1 MSHLPIK
8 SFLKREKFTLI
19 LGFFI
24 FFYILGTYLI
34 FEFDRDKSI
43 YIAFLY
49 LFLFFIY
56 MIFLYYIRDR
66 DYREEIDLLNRK
78 DYEKILE
85 LYESPLSKALYK
97 SIEENK
103 RIKEIG
109 EKKRSDIKNYL
120 TIWTHQIKSPIFA
133 LKLLLKKDEINKMDC
148 EKEIFE
154 IEEYVG
160 NILGYA
166 RMNADSTDYVF
177 SKYSLDEII
186 KGVIRKYSIQFI
198 GKNNRVDFCETNKII
213 LTDAKWFSFLLE
225 QIISNAIKYTHNGSI
240 AIYLEKNEL
249 VIEDNGIGIMP
260 EDLPRIFDAGYTGY
274 NGRLEKKS
282 TGLGLN
288 LSKNIGKS
296 LRVTLRCESEP
307 KVGTKIYVNLK
318 NILDESA

>member
-1 MSHLPIK
+1 MSHLSIK

-19 LGFFI
+19 FGLFI

-43 YIAFLY
+43 YISFLY

-56 MIFLYYIRDR
+56 MIFLYSTRDR
-66 DYREEIDLLNRK
+66 DYREEIALLNQK
-78 DYEKILE
+78 NYEKILE
-85 LYESPLSKALYK
+85 IKDSPLSRALYK
-97 SIEENK
+97 SVEENK
-103 RIKEIG
+103 KFRNSE
-109 EKKRSDIKNYL
+109 EKRRSDVKNYL

-133 LKLLLKKDEINKMDC
+133 LRLLLKKDEINKIEC

-166 RMNADSTDYVF
+166 RLNADSTDYVF
-177 SKYSLDEII
+177 SKYNLDEII
-186 KGVIRKYSIQFI
+186 RGVIRKYSIQFI
-198 GKNNRVDFCETNKII
+198 GKNNSLDFCETKKII

-225 QIISNAIKYTHNGSI
+225 QIISNAIKYTHNGRI

-307 KVGTKIYVNLK
+307 KFGTKIYINLK
-318 NILDESA
+318 NILD

>member
-1 MSHLPIK
+1 MSHLSFK
-8 SFLKREKFTLI
+8 SFLKREKFTI
-19 LGFFI
+19 IFGIFI
-24 FFYILGTYLI
+24 FFYILGVYLV
-34 FEFDRDKSI
+34 FEFERVKTI
-43 YIAFLY
+43 YISFLY

-56 MIFLYYIRDR
+56 MVFLYSTRDR
-66 DYREEIDLLNRK
+66 DYREEIALLNQK
-78 DYEKILE
+78 NYEKILE
-85 LYESPLSKALYK
+85 IKDSPLSRALYK
-97 SIEENK
+97 SVEENK
-103 RIKEIG
+103 KFRNSE
-109 EKKRSDIKNYL
+109 EKRRADVKNYL

-133 LKLLLKKDEINKMDC
+133 LRLLLKKDEINKIEC

-166 RMNADSTDYVF
+166 RLNADSTDYVF
-177 SKYSLDEII
+177 SKYKLDEII
-186 KGVIRKYSIQFI
+186 RGVIRKYSIQFI
-198 GKNNRVDFCETNKII
+198 GKNNSLDFCETKKII

-225 QIISNAIKYTHNGSI
+225 QIISNAIKYTQNGRVV
-240 AIYLEKNEL
+240 IYLKKDEL

-282 TGLGLN
+282 TGLGLT

-307 KVGTKIYVNLK
+307 KIGTKMYINLK
-318 NILDESA
+318 NILD

>member
-8 SFLKREKFTLI
+8 NFLKREKYTLI
-19 LGFFI
+19 FGLFI

-34 FEFDRDKSI
+34 FEFERAKTI
-43 YIAFLY
+43 YISFLY

-56 MIFLYYIRDR
+56 MIFLYFTRDR
-66 DYREEIDLLNRK
+66 DYREEIALLNQK
-78 DYEKILE
+78 NYEKILE
-85 LYESPLSKALYK
+85 IKDSPLSRALYK
-97 SIEENK
+97 SVEENK
-103 RIKEIG
+103 KFRNSE
-109 EKKRSDIKNYL
+109 EKRRADVKNYL

-133 LKLLLKKDEINKMDC
+133 LRLLLKKDEINKIEC

-166 RMNADSTDYVF
+166 RLNADSTDYVF
-177 SKYSLDEII
+177 SKYNLDEII
-186 KGVIRKYSIQFI
+186 RGVIRKYSIQFI
-198 GKNNRVDFCETNKII
+198 GKNNSLDFCETKKII
-213 LTDAKWFSFLLE
+213 LTDAKWFSFILE
-225 QIISNAIKYTHNGSI
+225 QIISNAIKYTQNGRV
-240 AIYLEKNEL
+240 AIYLKKDEL
-249 VIEDNGIGIMP
+249 IIEDNGIGIMP

-307 KVGTKIYVNLK
+307 KIGTKMYINLK
-318 NILDESA
+318 NILD

>member
-1 MSHLPIK
+1 MK
-8 SFLKREKFTLI
+8 D
-19 LGFFI
+19 
-24 FFYILGTYLI
+24 I
-34 FEFDRDKSI
+34 FE
-43 YIAFLY
+43 
-49 LFLFFIY
+49 
-56 MIFLYYIRDR
+56 
-66 DYREEIDLLNRK
+66 
-78 DYEKILE
+78 
-85 LYESPLSKALYK
+85 SK
-97 SIEENK
+97 E
-103 RIKEIG
+103 KEI
-109 EKKRSDIKNYL
+109 ENLRISSKLRQNDLENLL

-133 LKLLLKKDEINKMDC
+133 LKLLLKKDEINKIDC

-166 RMNADSTDYVF
+166 RMNANSTDYVF

-186 KGVIRKYSIQFI
+186 RSVIRKYSIQFI
-198 GKNNRVDFCETNKII
+198 GKNNRVDFFETKEII

>member
-8 SFLKREKFTLI
+8 SFLKREKFTI
-19 LGFFI
+19 IFGIFI
-24 FFYILGTYLI
+24 FFYILGVYLI
-34 FEFDRDKSI
+34 FEFERTKTI
-43 YIAFLY
+43 YISFLY

-56 MIFLYYIRDR
+56 MVFLYSTRDR
-66 DYREEIDLLNRK
+66 DYREEIALLNQK
-78 DYEKILE
+78 NYERILE
-85 LYESPLSKALYK
+85 IKDSPLSKALYK
-97 SIEENK
+97 SVEENK
-103 RIKEIG
+103 NFRDFE
-109 EKKRSDIKNYL
+109 EKRRADVKNYL

-133 LKLLLKKDEINKMDC
+133 LRLLLKKDEINKIEC

-166 RMNADSTDYVF
+166 RLNADSTDYVF
-177 SKYSLDEII
+177 DKYNLDEII
-186 KGVIRKYSIQFI
+186 RGVIRKYSIQFI
-198 GKNNRVDFCETNKII
+198 GKNNSLDFFETKKII

-225 QIISNAIKYTHNGSI
+225 QIISNAIKYTQNGRV
-240 AIYLEKNEL
+240 AIYLNKDEL
-249 VIEDNGIGIMP
+249 VIEDNGIGIMA

-296 LRVTLRCESEP
+296 LRVILRCESEP
-307 KVGTKIYVNLK
+307 KIGTKMYINLR
-318 NILDESA
+318 NILDWGA

>member
-8 SFLKREKFTLI
+8 NFLKREKFTLI
-19 LGFFI
+19 FGLFI

-34 FEFDRDKSI
+34 FEFERVRTI
-43 YIAFLY
+43 YISFLY

-56 MIFLYYIRDR
+56 MIFLYFTRDR
-66 DYREEIDLLNRK
+66 DYREEIALLNQK
-78 DYEKILE
+78 NYERILE
-85 LYESPLSKALYK
+85 IKDSPLSKALYK
-97 SIEENK
+97 SVEENK
-103 RIKEIG
+103 IFKVLE
-109 EKKRSDIKNYL
+109 EKRRADVKNYL

-133 LKLLLKKDEINKMDC
+133 LKLLLKKDEINKIEC

-166 RMNADSTDYVF
+166 RLNADSTDYVF
-177 SKYSLDEII
+177 AKYNLDEII
-186 KGVIRKYSIQFI
+186 RGVIRKYSIQFI
-198 GKNNRVDFCETNKII
+198 GKNNRVDFCETKKII

-225 QIISNAIKYTHNGSI
+225 QIISNAIKYTQNGRV
-240 AIYLEKNEL
+240 AIYLKKDEL

-307 KVGTKIYVNLK
+307 KVGTKMYINLK
-318 NILDESA
+318 NILD

>member
-1 MSHLPIK
+1 MSQLPFK
-8 SFLKREKFTLI
+8 NFLKREKSTIIFGI
-19 LGFFI
+19 FI
-24 FFYILGTYLI
+24 FFYILGVYLI
-34 FEFDRDKSI
+34 FEFERVKTI
-43 YIAFLY
+43 YISFLY

-56 MIFLYYIRDR
+56 MIFLYFTRDR
-66 DYREEIDLLNRK
+66 DYREEIALLNQK
-78 DYEKILE
+78 NYEKILE
-85 LYESPLSKALYK
+85 IKDSPLSRALYK
-97 SIEENK
+97 SVEENK
-103 RIKEIG
+103 NFKDFE
-109 EKKRSDIKNYL
+109 EKRRADVKNYL

-133 LKLLLKKDEINKMDC
+133 LRLLLKKDEINKTDC

-166 RMNADSTDYVF
+166 RLNADSTDYVF
-177 SKYSLDEII
+177 NKYNLDEII
-186 KGVIRKYSIQFI
+186 RGVIRKYSIQFI
-198 GKNNRVDFCETNKII
+198 GKNNSLDFCETKKII
-213 LTDAKWFSFLLE
+213 LTDAKWFSFILE
-225 QIISNAIKYTHNGSI
+225 QIISNAIKYTQNGRV
-240 AIYLEKNEL
+240 AIYLKKDEL

-307 KVGTKIYVNLK
+307 KIGTKMYINLK
-318 NILDESA
+318 NILD

>member
-1 MSHLPIK
+1 MSQLPIK
-8 SFLKREKFTLI
+8 SFLKREKFTI
-19 LGFFI
+19 IFGGFI
-24 FFYILGTYLI
+24 FFYILGVYLI
-34 FEFDRDKSI
+34 FDFERAKTI
-43 YIAFLY
+43 YISFLY

-56 MIFLYYIRDR
+56 MIFLYFTRDR
-66 DYREEIDLLNRK
+66 NYREEIALLNQK

-85 LYESPLSKALYK
+85 IKESPLSRALYK
-97 SIEENK
+97 SVEENK
-103 RIKEIG
+103 KFRDSE
-109 EKKRSDIKNYL
+109 EKRKADVKNYL

-133 LKLLLKKDEINKMDC
+133 LRLLLKKDEINKMEC

-166 RMNADSTDYVF
+166 RINADSTDYVF
-177 SKYSLDEII
+177 GKYNLDDII
-186 KGVIRKYSIQFI
+186 RGAIRKYSIQFI
-198 GKNNRVDFCETNKII
+198 GKNNSLDFCETKKII

-225 QIISNAIKYTHNGSI
+225 QIISNAIKYTQNGRV
-240 AIYLEKNEL
+240 AIYLKKDEL

-282 TGLGLN
+282 TGLGLK

-307 KVGTKIYVNLK
+307 KIGTKMYINLK
-318 NILDESA
+318 NILD

>member
-8 SFLKREKFTLI
+8 SFLKREKFTI
-19 LGFFI
+19 IFGIFI
-24 FFYILGTYLI
+24 FFYILGVYLV
-34 FEFDRDKSI
+34 FEFERVKTI

-56 MIFLYYIRDR
+56 MVFLYSTRDR
-66 DYREEIDLLNRK
+66 DYREEIDLLNQK
-78 DYEKILE
+78 NYEKILE
-85 LYESPLSKALYK
+85 IKDSPLSRALYK
-97 SIEENK
+97 SVEENK
-103 RIKEIG
+103 NFKDFEG
-109 EKKRSDIKNYL
+109 KRRADVKNYL

-133 LKLLLKKDEINKMDC
+133 LRLLLKKDEINKIEC

-166 RMNADSTDYVF
+166 RLNADSTDYVF

-186 KGVIRKYSIQFI
+186 RGVIRKYSIQFI
-198 GKNNRVDFCETNKII
+198 GKNNSLDFCETKKII

-225 QIISNAIKYTHNGSI
+225 QIISNAIKYTQNGRVV
-240 AIYLEKNEL
+240 IYLKKDEL

-282 TGLGLN
+282 TGLGLT

-307 KVGTKIYVNLK
+307 KFGTKIYINLK
-318 NILDESA
+318 NILD

>member
-8 SFLKREKFTLI
+8 NFLKREKYTLI
-19 LGFFI
+19 FGIFI
-24 FFYILGTYLI
+24 FFYILGVYLI
-34 FEFDRDKSI
+34 FEFERDKTI
-43 YIAFLY
+43 YISFLY

-56 MIFLYYIRDR
+56 MIFLYFTRDR
-66 DYREEIDLLNRK
+66 DYREEIALLNQK
-78 DYEKILE
+78 DYERILE
-85 LYESPLSKALYK
+85 IKDSPLSRALYK
-97 SIEENK
+97 SLEENK
-103 RIKEIG
+103 KFRDSE
-109 EKKRSDIKNYL
+109 EKRRADVKNYL

-133 LKLLLKKDEINKMDC
+133 LRLLLKKDEINKIDC

-166 RMNADSTDYVF
+166 RLNADSTDYVF
-177 SKYSLDEII
+177 RRYNLDEII
-186 KGVIRKYSIQFI
+186 RGVIRKYSIQFI
-198 GKNNRVDFCETNKII
+198 GKNNRVDFCETKKII

-225 QIISNAIKYTHNGSI
+225 QIISNAIKYTHDGRV
-240 AIYLEKNEL
+240 AIYLKKDEL

-296 LRVTLRCESEP
+296 LRVTLRCESVP
-307 KVGTKIYVNLK
+307 KIGTKMYINLK
-318 NILDESA
+318 NILD

>member
-8 SFLKREKFTLI
+8 NFLKREKFTI
-19 LGFFI
+19 IFGIFI
-24 FFYILGTYLI
+24 FFYILGVYLI
-34 FEFDRDKSI
+34 FEFERAKTI

-56 MIFLYYIRDR
+56 MIFLYFTRDR
-66 DYREEIDLLNRK
+66 DYREEIAILNQK
-78 DYEKILE
+78 NYEKILE
-85 LYESPLSKALYK
+85 IKDSPLSRALYK
-97 SIEENK
+97 SVEENK
-103 RIKEIG
+103 KFRNSE
-109 EKKRSDIKNYL
+109 EKRRADVKNYL

-133 LKLLLKKDEINKMDC
+133 LKLLLKKDEINKTEC

-166 RMNADSTDYVF
+166 RLNADSTDYVF
-177 SKYSLDEII
+177 DKYNLDEII
-186 KGVIRKYSIQFI
+186 RGVIRKYSIQFI
-198 GKNNRVDFCETNKII
+198 GKNNRVDFCETKKII

-225 QIISNAIKYTHNGSI
+225 QIISNAIKYTHNGRV
-240 AIYLEKNEL
+240 AIYLKKDEL

-307 KVGTKIYVNLK
+307 KFGTKMYINLK
-318 NILDESA
+318 NILD

>member
-1 MSHLPIK
+1 MSQLPIK
-8 SFLKREKFTLI
+8 SFLKREKTTIIFGI
-19 LGFFI
+19 FI
-24 FFYILGTYLI
+24 FFYILGVYFI
-34 FEFDRDKSI
+34 FEFERDKTI
-43 YIAFLY
+43 YISFLY

-56 MIFLYYIRDR
+56 MIFLYFTRDR
-66 DYREEIDLLNRK
+66 DYREEIALLNQK
-78 DYEKILE
+78 NYKKILE
-85 LYESPLSKALYK
+85 IKDSPLSRALYK
-97 SIEENK
+97 SLEENK
-103 RIKEIG
+103 NFKDNE
-109 EKKRSDIKNYL
+109 EKRRDDVKNYL

-133 LKLLLKKDEINKMDC
+133 LKLLLKKGEINKIDC

-166 RMNADSTDYVF
+166 RLNADSTDYVF
-177 SKYSLDEII
+177 SKYNLDEII
-186 KGVIRKYSIQFI
+186 RSVIRKYSIQFI
-198 GKNNRVDFCETNKII
+198 GKNNRVDFFETKKII

-225 QIISNAIKYTHNGSI
+225 QIISNAIKYTQNGRV

-296 LRVTLRCESEP
+296 LRVRLRCESEP
-307 KVGTKIYVNLK
+307 KIGTKMYINLK
-318 NILDESA
+318 NILD

>member
-8 SFLKREKFTLI
+8 SFLKREKFTI
-19 LGFFI
+19 IFGIFI
-24 FFYILGTYLI
+24 FFYILGVYLI
-34 FEFDRDKSI
+34 FEFERAKTI
-43 YIAFLY
+43 YISFLY

-56 MIFLYYIRDR
+56 MIFLYFTRDR
-66 DYREEIDLLNRK
+66 DYREEIALLNQK
-78 DYEKILE
+78 NYERILE
-85 LYESPLSKALYK
+85 IKDSPLSKALYK
-97 SIEENK
+97 SVEENK
-103 RIKEIG
+103 KFRDS
-109 EKKRSDIKNYL
+109 EKKRRADVKNYL

-133 LKLLLKKDEINKMDC
+133 LRLLLKKDEINKIEC

-166 RMNADSTDYVF
+166 RLNADSTDYVF
-177 SKYSLDEII
+177 DKYNLDEII
-186 KGVIRKYSIQFI
+186 RGVIRKYSIQFI
-198 GKNNRVDFCETNKII
+198 GKNNSLDFCETKKII

-225 QIISNAIKYTHNGSI
+225 QIISNAIKYTQNGRV
-240 AIYLEKNEL
+240 AIYLKKDEL
-249 VIEDNGIGIMP
+249 VIEDNGIGIMA

-307 KVGTKIYVNLK
+307 KIGTKMYINLK
-318 NILDESA
+318 NILD

>member
-1 MSHLPIK
+1 MSHLSFK
-8 SFLKREKFTLI
+8 SFLKREKFTI
-19 LGFFI
+19 IFGVFI
-24 FFYILGTYLI
+24 FFYILGVYLI
-34 FEFDRDKSI
+34 FEFERAKTI
-43 YIAFLY
+43 YISFLY

-56 MIFLYYIRDR
+56 MIFLYFTRDR
-66 DYREEIDLLNRK
+66 NYREEIALLNQK
-78 DYEKILE
+78 NYEKILE
-85 LYESPLSKALYK
+85 IKDSPLSRALYK
-97 SIEENK
+97 SVEENK
-103 RIKEIG
+103 KFRDSE
-109 EKKRSDIKNYL
+109 EKRKADVKNYL

-133 LKLLLKKDEINKMDC
+133 LRLLLKKDEINKMEC

-166 RMNADSTDYVF
+166 RLNADSTDYVF
-177 SKYSLDEII
+177 GKYNLDDII
-186 KGVIRKYSIQFI
+186 RGAIRKYSIQFI
-198 GKNNRVDFCETNKII
+198 GKNNSLDFCETKKII

-225 QIISNAIKYTHNGSI
+225 QIISNAIKYTQNGRV
-240 AIYLEKNEL
+240 AIYLKKDEL

-282 TGLGLN
+282 TGLGLK

-307 KVGTKIYVNLK
+307 KIGTKMYINLK
-318 NILDESA
+318 NILD

>member
-1 MSHLPIK
+1 MSQLPIK
-8 SFLKREKFTLI
+8 SFLKGEKFTI
-19 LGFFI
+19 IFGIFI
-24 FFYILGTYLI
+24 FFYILGVYLI
-34 FEFDRDKSI
+34 FEFERDKTI

-56 MIFLYYIRDR
+56 MIFLYFTRDR
-66 DYREEIDLLNRK
+66 DYREEIALLNQK
-78 DYEKILE
+78 NYEKILE
-85 LYESPLSKALYK
+85 IKDSPLSRALYK
-97 SIEENK
+97 SVEENK
-103 RIKEIG
+103 KFINSEEKRIA
-109 EKKRSDIKNYL
+109 DVKNYL

-133 LKLLLKKDEINKMDC
+133 LKLLLKKDEINKIDC

-186 KGVIRKYSIQFI
+186 RGVIRKYSIQFI
-198 GKNNRVDFCETNKII
+198 GKNNRVDFFETNKII

-225 QIISNAIKYTHNGSI
+225 QIISNAIKYTHNGRI

-296 LRVTLRCESEP
+296 LRVTLRCESEQ
-307 KVGTKIYVNLK
+307 KVGTKMFINLK
-318 NILDESA
+318 NILD

>member
-1 MSHLPIK
+1 MSQLPIK
-8 SFLKREKFTLI
+8 SFLKREKSTIIFGI
-19 LGFFI
+19 FI
-24 FFYILGTYLI
+24 FFYILGVYFI
-34 FEFDRDKSI
+34 FEFERAKTI
-43 YIAFLY
+43 YISFLY

-56 MIFLYYIRDR
+56 MIFLYFTRDR
-66 DYREEIDLLNRK
+66 DYREEIALLNRK

-85 LYESPLSKALYK
+85 IKDSPLSRALYK
-97 SIEENK
+97 SVEENK
-103 RIKEIG
+103 NFKDFE
-109 EKKRSDIKNYL
+109 EKKSADVKNYL

-133 LKLLLKKDEINKMDC
+133 LKLLLKKDEINKIDC

-166 RMNADSTDYVF
+166 RINADSTDYVF

-186 KGVIRKYSIQFI
+186 RGVIRKYSIQFI
-198 GKNNRVDFCETNKII
+198 GKNNRVDFFETKKII

-225 QIISNAIKYTHNGSI
+225 QIISNAIKYTQNGRV

-296 LRVTLRCESEP
+296 LRVRLRCESEP
-307 KVGTKIYVNLK
+307 KIGTKIYINLK
-318 NILDESA
+318 NILD

>member
-8 SFLKREKFTLI
+8 SFLKREKFTI
-19 LGFFI
+19 IFGIFI
-24 FFYILGTYLI
+24 FFYILGIYLI
-34 FEFDRDKSI
+34 FEFERDKSI
-43 YIAFLY
+43 YISFLY

-56 MIFLYYIRDR
+56 MIFLYFTRDR
-66 DYREEIDLLNRK
+66 DYREEIALLNQK
-78 DYEKILE
+78 NYEKILE
-85 LYESPLSKALYK
+85 IKGSPLSRALYK
-97 SIEENK
+97 SVEENK
-103 RIKEIG
+103 KFRNSE
-109 EKKRSDIKNYL
+109 EKRRADVKNYL

-133 LKLLLKKDEINKMDC
+133 LRLLLKKDEINKIEC
-148 EKEIFE
+148 EEEIFE

-166 RMNADSTDYVF
+166 RLNADSTDYVF
-177 SKYSLDEII
+177 GKYKLDEII
-186 KGVIRKYSIQFI
+186 RGVIRKYSIQFI
-198 GKNNRVDFCETNKII
+198 GKNNSLDFCETKKII

-225 QIISNAIKYTHNGSI
+225 QIISNAIKYTQNGRV
-240 AIYLEKNEL
+240 AIYLKKDEL

-307 KVGTKIYVNLK
+307 KIGTKMYINLK
-318 NILDESA
+318 NILD

>member
-1 MSHLPIK
+1 MSQLPFK
-8 SFLKREKFTLI
+8 NFLKREKFTLI
-19 LGFFI
+19 FGLFI

-56 MIFLYYIRDR
+56 MVFLYSTRDR
-66 DYREEIDLLNRK
+66 DYREEIALLNQK
-78 DYEKILE
+78 NYEKILE
-85 LYESPLSKALYK
+85 IKDSPLSRALYK
-97 SIEENK
+97 SVEENK
-103 RIKEIG
+103 KFKDLE
-109 EKKRSDIKNYL
+109 EKRRVDVKNYL

-133 LKLLLKKDEINKMDC
+133 LRLLLKKDEINKIDC

-177 SKYSLDEII
+177 DKYNLDEII
-186 KGVIRKYSIQFI
+186 RGVIRKYSIQFI
-198 GKNNRVDFCETNKII
+198 GKNNSLDFCETKKII
-213 LTDAKWFSFLLE
+213 LTDAKWFSFILE
-225 QIISNAIKYTHNGSI
+225 QIISNAIKYTQNGRV
-240 AIYLEKNEL
+240 AIYLKKDEL

-307 KVGTKIYVNLK
+307 KIGTKMYINLK
-318 NILDESA
+318 NILD

>member
-8 SFLKREKFTLI
+8 NFLKREKYTLI
-19 LGFFI
+19 FGLFI

-34 FEFDRDKSI
+34 FEFERAKTI
-43 YIAFLY
+43 YISFLY

-56 MIFLYYIRDR
+56 MIFLYFTRDR
-66 DYREEIDLLNRK
+66 DYREEIALLNQK
-78 DYEKILE
+78 NYEKILE
-85 LYESPLSKALYK
+85 LYDSPLSKVLYK
-97 SIEENK
+97 SAEENK
-103 RIKEIG
+103 NFKDLE
-109 EKKRSDIKNYL
+109 EKRRADVKNYL

-133 LKLLLKKDEINKMDC
+133 LRLLLKKDEINKIDC

-166 RMNADSTDYVF
+166 RLNADSTDYVF
-177 SKYSLDEII
+177 AKYNLDEII
-186 KGVIRKYSIQFI
+186 RGVIRKYSIQFI
-198 GKNNRVDFCETNKII
+198 GKNNRVDFCETKKII

-225 QIISNAIKYTHNGSI
+225 QIISNAIKYTQNGRV
-240 AIYLEKNEL
+240 AIYLKKDEL

-307 KVGTKIYVNLK
+307 KFGTKMYINLK
-318 NILDESA
+318 NILD

>member
-1 MSHLPIK
+1 MSLLPIK
-8 SFLKREKFTLI
+8 SFLKREKFTI
-19 LGFFI
+19 IFGIFI
-24 FFYILGTYLI
+24 FFYILGVYLI
-34 FEFDRDKSI
+34 FEFDRAKTI
-43 YIAFLY
+43 YISFLY

-56 MIFLYYIRDR
+56 MIFLYFTRDR
-66 DYREEIDLLNRK
+66 DYREEIALLNQK
-78 DYEKILE
+78 NYERILE
-85 LYESPLSKALYK
+85 IKDSPLSKALYK
-97 SIEENK
+97 SVEENK
-103 RIKEIG
+103 KFRDS
-109 EKKRSDIKNYL
+109 EKKRRADVKNYL

-133 LKLLLKKDEINKMDC
+133 LRLLLKKDEINKIEC

-166 RMNADSTDYVF
+166 RLNADSTDYVF
-177 SKYSLDEII
+177 SKYNLDEII
-186 KGVIRKYSIQFI
+186 RGVIRKYSIQFI
-198 GKNNRVDFCETNKII
+198 GKNNSLDFCETKKII

-225 QIISNAIKYTHNGSI
+225 QIISNAIKYTQNGKV
-240 AIYLEKNEL
+240 AIYLKKDEL

-307 KVGTKIYVNLK
+307 KFGTKMYINLK
-318 NILDESA
+318 NILD

>member
-19 LGFFI
+19 LGLFI

-56 MIFLYYIRDR
+56 MIFLYFTRDR
-66 DYREEIDLLNRK
+66 DYREEIALLNQK
-78 DYEKILE
+78 NYEKILE
-85 LYESPLSKALYK
+85 IKDSPLSRALYK
-97 SIEENK
+97 SVEENK
-103 RIKEIG
+103 KFRNSE
-109 EKKRSDIKNYL
+109 EKRRSDVKNYL

-133 LKLLLKKDEINKMDC
+133 LRLLLKKDEINKIEC

-166 RMNADSTDYVF
+166 RLNADSTDYVF
-177 SKYSLDEII
+177 GKYNLDEII
-186 KGVIRKYSIQFI
+186 RGVIRKYSIQFI
-198 GKNNRVDFCETNKII
+198 GKNNSLDFCETKKII
-213 LTDAKWFSFLLE
+213 LTDAKWFSFILE
-225 QIISNAIKYTHNGSI
+225 QIISNAIKYTQNGRV
-240 AIYLEKNEL
+240 AIYLKKDEL
-249 VIEDNGIGIMP
+249 VIEDNGIGIMA

-307 KVGTKIYVNLK
+307 KFGTKMYINLK
-318 NILDESA
+318 NILD

>member
-8 SFLKREKFTLI
+8 SFLKREKFTI
-19 LGFFI
+19 IFGIFI
-24 FFYILGTYLI
+24 FFYILGVYLV
-34 FEFDRDKSI
+34 FEFERVKTI
-43 YIAFLY
+43 YISFLY

-56 MIFLYYIRDR
+56 MIFLYFTRDR
-66 DYREEIDLLNRK
+66 DYREEIALLNQK
-78 DYEKILE
+78 NYEKILE
-85 LYESPLSKALYK
+85 IKDSPLSRALYK
-97 SIEENK
+97 SVEENK
-103 RIKEIG
+103 KFRNSE
-109 EKKRSDIKNYL
+109 EKRRADVKNYL

-133 LKLLLKKDEINKMDC
+133 LRLLLKKDEINKIEC

-166 RMNADSTDYVF
+166 RLNADSTDYVF
-177 SKYSLDEII
+177 SKYNLDEII
-186 KGVIRKYSIQFI
+186 RGVIRKYSIQFI
-198 GKNNRVDFCETNKII
+198 GKNNSLDFCETKKII
-213 LTDAKWFSFLLE
+213 LTDAKWFSFILE
-225 QIISNAIKYTHNGSI
+225 QIISNAIKYTQNGRV
-240 AIYLEKNEL
+240 AIYLKKDEL
-249 VIEDNGIGIMP
+249 IIEDNGIGIMP

-307 KVGTKIYVNLK
+307 KIGTKMYINLK
-318 NILDESA
+318 NILD

>member
-8 SFLKREKFTLI
+8 SFLKREKFTI
-19 LGFFI
+19 IFGIFI
-24 FFYILGTYLI
+24 FFYILGVYLV
-34 FEFDRDKSI
+34 FEFERVKTI
-43 YIAFLY
+43 YISFLY

-56 MIFLYYIRDR
+56 MVFLYSTRDR
-66 DYREEIDLLNRK
+66 DYREEIALLNQK
-78 DYEKILE
+78 NYEKILE
-85 LYESPLSKALYK
+85 IKDSPLSKALYK
-97 SIEENK
+97 SVEENK
-103 RIKEIG
+103 KFRNSE
-109 EKKRSDIKNYL
+109 EKRRSDVKNYL

-133 LKLLLKKDEINKMDC
+133 LRLLLKKDEINKIEC

-166 RMNADSTDYVF
+166 RLNADSTDYVF
-177 SKYSLDEII
+177 SKYNLDEII
-186 KGVIRKYSIQFI
+186 RGVIRNYSIQFI
-198 GKNNRVDFCETNKII
+198 GKNNSLDFCETKKII
-213 LTDAKWFSFLLE
+213 LTDAKWFSFILE
-225 QIISNAIKYTHNGSI
+225 QIISNAIKYTQNGRV
-240 AIYLEKNEL
+240 AIYLKKDEL
-249 VIEDNGIGIMP
+249 VIEDNGIGIMA

-307 KVGTKIYVNLK
+307 KFGTKMYINLK
-318 NILDESA
+318 NILD

>member
-1 MSHLPIK
+1 MSHLSFK
-8 SFLKREKFTLI
+8 NFLKREKFTLI
-19 LGFFI
+19 FGLFI

-56 MIFLYYIRDR
+56 MVFLYSTRDK
-66 DYREEIDLLNRK
+66 DYREETALLNQK
-78 DYEKILE
+78 NYEKMLE
-85 LYESPLSKALYK
+85 IMDSPLSRALCK
-97 SIEENK
+97 SAEENK
-103 RIKEIG
+103 IFKVLE
-109 EKKRSDIKNYL
+109 EKRRADVKNYL

-133 LKLLLKKDEINKMDC
+133 LKLLLKKDEINKIEC

-166 RMNADSTDYVF
+166 RLNADSTDYVF
-177 SKYSLDEII
+177 DKYNLDEII
-186 KGVIRKYSIQFI
+186 RGVIRKYSIQFI
-198 GKNNRVDFCETNKII
+198 GKNNRVDFFETKKII

-225 QIISNAIKYTHNGSI
+225 QIISNAIKYTYNGRV
-240 AIYLEKNEL
+240 AIYLKKDEL

-307 KVGTKIYVNLK
+307 KIGTKMYIKLK
-318 NILDESA
+318 NILD

>member
-1 MSHLPIK
+1 MSQLPIK
-8 SFLKREKFTLI
+8 SFLKREKSTIIFGI
-19 LGFFI
+19 FI
-24 FFYILGTYLI
+24 FFYILGVYFI
-34 FEFDRDKSI
+34 FEFERDKTI
-43 YIAFLY
+43 YISFLY

-56 MIFLYYIRDR
+56 MIFLYFTRDR
-66 DYREEIDLLNRK
+66 DYREEIALLNQK
-78 DYEKILE
+78 NYKKILE
-85 LYESPLSKALYK
+85 IKDSPLSRALYK
-97 SIEENK
+97 SLEENK
-103 RIKEIG
+103 NFKDNE
-109 EKKRSDIKNYL
+109 EKRRDDVKNYL

-133 LKLLLKKDEINKMDC
+133 LKLLLKKGEINKIDC

-166 RMNADSTDYVF
+166 RLNADSTDYVF
-177 SKYSLDEII
+177 SKYNLDEII
-186 KGVIRKYSIQFI
+186 RSVIRKYSIQFI
-198 GKNNRVDFCETNKII
+198 GKNNRVDFCETKKII

-225 QIISNAIKYTHNGSI
+225 QIISNAIKYTQNGRV
-240 AIYLEKNEL
+240 AIYLKKDEL

-307 KVGTKIYVNLK
+307 KIGTKMFINLK
-318 NILDESA
+318 NVLD

>member
-8 SFLKREKFTLI
+8 SFLKREKFTI
-19 LGFFI
+19 IFGIFI
-24 FFYILGTYLI
+24 FFYILGVYLV
-34 FEFDRDKSI
+34 FEFERVKTI
-43 YIAFLY
+43 YISFLY

-56 MIFLYYIRDR
+56 MIFLYFTRDR
-66 DYREEIDLLNRK
+66 DYREEIALLNQK
-78 DYEKILE
+78 NYEKILE
-85 LYESPLSKALYK
+85 IKDSPLSKALYK
-97 SIEENK
+97 SVEENK
-103 RIKEIG
+103 KIRNSE
-109 EKKRSDIKNYL
+109 EKRRADVKNYL

-133 LKLLLKKDEINKMDC
+133 LRLLLKKDEINKIEC

-166 RMNADSTDYVF
+166 RLNADSTDYVF
-177 SKYSLDEII
+177 GKYNLDEII
-186 KGVIRKYSIQFI
+186 RGVIRKYSIQFI
-198 GKNNRVDFCETNKII
+198 GKNNSLDFCETKKII

-225 QIISNAIKYTHNGSI
+225 QIISNAIKYTQNGRVV
-240 AIYLEKNEL
+240 IYLKKDEL

-307 KVGTKIYVNLK
+307 KIGTKMYINLK
-318 NILDESA
+318 NILD

>member
-1 MSHLPIK
+1 MSQLPIK
-8 SFLKREKFTLI
+8 SFLKREKSTIIFGI
-19 LGFFI
+19 FI
-24 FFYILGTYLI
+24 FFYILGVYFI
-34 FEFDRDKSI
+34 FEFERDKTI
-43 YIAFLY
+43 YISFLY

-56 MIFLYYIRDR
+56 MIFLYFTRDR
-66 DYREEIDLLNRK
+66 DYREEIALLNQK
-78 DYEKILE
+78 NYKKILE
-85 LYESPLSKALYK
+85 IKDSPLSRALYK
-97 SIEENK
+97 SLEENK
-103 RIKEIG
+103 NFKDNE
-109 EKKRSDIKNYL
+109 EKRRDDVKNYL

-133 LKLLLKKDEINKMDC
+133 LKLLLKKGEINKIDC

-166 RMNADSTDYVF
+166 RLNADSTDYVF
-177 SKYSLDEII
+177 SKYNLDEII
-186 KGVIRKYSIQFI
+186 RSVIRKYSIQFI
-198 GKNNRVDFCETNKII
+198 GKNNRVDFFETKKII

-225 QIISNAIKYTHNGSI
+225 QIISNAIKYTQNGRV

-296 LRVTLRCESEP
+296 LRVRLRCESEP
-307 KVGTKIYVNLK
+307 KIGTKMYINLK
-318 NILDESA
+318 NILD

>member
-8 SFLKREKFTLI
+8 NFLKREKFTLI
-19 LGFFI
+19 FGLFI

-34 FEFDRDKSI
+34 FEFERVRTI
-43 YIAFLY
+43 YISFLY

-56 MIFLYYIRDR
+56 MIFLYFTRDR
-66 DYREEIDLLNRK
+66 DYREEIALLNQK
-78 DYEKILE
+78 NYEKILE
-85 LYESPLSKALYK
+85 LYDSPLSKVLYK
-97 SIEENK
+97 SAEENK
-103 RIKEIG
+103 NFKDLE
-109 EKKRSDIKNYL
+109 EKRRADVKNYL

-133 LKLLLKKDEINKMDC
+133 LKLLLKKDEINKTEC

-166 RMNADSTDYVF
+166 RLNADSTDYVF
-177 SKYSLDEII
+177 AKYNLDEII
-186 KGVIRKYSIQFI
+186 RGVIRKYSIQFI
-198 GKNNRVDFCETNKII
+198 GKNNRVDFCETKKII

-225 QIISNAIKYTHNGSI
+225 QIISNAIKYTKNGRV
-240 AIYLEKNEL
+240 AIYLKKDEL

-307 KVGTKIYVNLK
+307 KFGTKMYINLK
-318 NILDESA
+318 NILD